1 MLFAA
6 ELGCPCSED
15 VLIKPEAVACHSW
28 TIYADTSLTGTLNV
42 ALLGLFLSTKAETSE
57 TGVTGP
63 IKSCRVME
71 G

>member
-1 MLFAA
+1 MSQLDNIRRHFIDGNA
-6 ELGCPCSED
+6 ERS
-15 VLIKPEAVACHSW
+15 
-28 TIYADTSLTGTLNV
+28 LNV